1 MAQLTLYDLVE
12 QGYYQSLSDI
22 SRRTGINRGTVSK
35 WCAHKGAKVN
45 DNKAGRIAEKARK
58 ALDYKAI
65 AVFQKGDGWEGCPQK
80 RKPFLTTELAP
91 RVKSKLLSA
100 WVIVFAGLKGGNN
113 LC

>member
-35 WCAHKGAKVN
+35 WCAHRGAKVN

-58 ALDYKAI
+58 PLDYKAI
-65 AVFQKGDGWEGCPQK
+65 AVFKK
-80 RKPFLTTELAP
+80 RDRWTISPEQGKRFFTTEFAP
-91 RVKSKLLSA
+91 RVKSKSLSA
-100 WVIVFAGLKGGNN
+100 WLMMFTKVKGEPV
-113 LC
+113 L